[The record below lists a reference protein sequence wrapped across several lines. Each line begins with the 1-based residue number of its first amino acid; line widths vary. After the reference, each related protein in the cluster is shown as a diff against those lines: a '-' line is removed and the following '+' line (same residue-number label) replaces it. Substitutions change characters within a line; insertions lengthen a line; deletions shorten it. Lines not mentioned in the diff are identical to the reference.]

1 MLTVPLAAS
10 TDTAAILQL
19 VPLAILAVLYARRA
33 RSLAEGAQPLP
44 RWRQICFYGGLASVA
59 IALSTLARIG
69 KELLFMHTLGDL
81 LFGEIAAALIVLGL
95 TAPLLAPLLRVPAVD
110 RLRVLAHP
118 LAAFAL
124 WAVDLYLWHLPV
136 LYQAALR
143 HPGVQALQHVM
154 LLVLAINM
162 WMCLL
167 GPFASPR
174 WFGDTA
180 KLIYILAVGVAL
192 AVLSN
197 IILWSGTAFYP
208 YYLKGDAH
216 FHISPVADQSIG
228 GAIMLLAASIGT
240 LCLFC
245 WLFRQVTREQAPL
258 DASRARGLALGEMRA
273 GRALARGRD
282 PEPRERLE
290 ARSGAPERM

>member
-1 MLTVPLAAS
+1 MLTVPFAVS
-10 TDTAAILQL
+10 TDAAAILQL

-33 RSLAEGAQPLP
+33 RSLAEGAQRLA
-44 RWRQICFYGGLASVA
+44 RWRQTCFYGGLASVA
-59 IALSTLARIG
+59 IALGALARIG
-69 KELLFMHTLGDL
+69 QELLFMHTLGDL
-81 LFGEIAAALIVLGL
+81 LIGEIAAALIVLGL
-95 TAPLLAPLLRVPAVD
+95 TAPLLAPLLRIRAVD

-118 LAAFAL
+118 LPAFAL
-124 WAVDLYLWHLPV
+124 WAVNLYVWHLPA

-143 HPGVQALQHVM
+143 HPGVQALQHAM
-154 LLVLAINM
+154 LLVFAINM

-167 GPFASPR
+167 GPLASPR

-180 KLIYILAVGVAL
+180 KLIYILAVGVAG

-197 IILWSGTAFYP
+197 IMLWSGTAFYP

-228 GAIMLLAASIGT
+228 GAIMLLTASIGT

-245 WLFRQVTREQAPL
+245 WLFLRVTREQAPL
-258 DASRARGLALGEMRA
+258 DSSRARGLGLGEMRA
-273 GRALARGRD
+273 GRALARRRD

-290 ARSGAPERM
+290 ARSGARERM